1 MCGRSC
7 GRIARRN
14 GALNNAAMKAV
25 RKFLAIAM
33 VLYAPA
39 SLALIAYLVSNT
51 HAGYVLGV
59 KIGLIDNAGITEFQ
73 KNTVAHHMRLD
84 RNLTDGRLVFLGDS
98 HILGL
103 DTMQVAP
110 DGVNFGIGGETTAGL
125 LARVGRYKSVRQ
137 ARGVV
142 IGIGFNDFGRHESG
156 QTVDNVRRILA
167 RISVPVVLCGILPVA
182 PGGAE
187 NPAAAKLNA
196 AIASINSDLRS
207 ICTKDCIFADPDPIF
222 AGMADPAPYYESDG
236 VHLSREGYGA
246 WTKLISHYVAT
257 L

>member
-14 GALNNAAMKAV
+14 GALNNAAMKAM

-110 DGVNFGIGGETTAGL
+110 DGVNFGIGGRAAGQGRAL
-125 LARVGRYKSVRQ
+125 QIRPPGAR
-137 ARGVV
+137 
-142 IGIGFNDFGRHESG
+142 
-156 QTVDNVRRILA
+156 RRDRNRL
-167 RISVPVVLCGILPVA
+167 
-182 PGGAE
+182 
-187 NPAAAKLNA
+187 
-196 AIASINSDLRS
+196 
-207 ICTKDCIFADPDPIF
+207 
-222 AGMADPAPYYESDG
+222 
-236 VHLSREGYGA
+236 
-246 WTKLISHYVAT
+246 
-257 L
+257 